1 MIREQAKIQI
11 GKNGLTDG
19 VLGQIK
25 EMLKTR
31 KSVRVSM
38 LKTSVSNKKEAQ
50 DATDKIMNFLGSG
63 YRHRLI
69 GHTIVIHRF
78 SGKEEKE

>member
-11 GKNGLTDG
+11 GKNKLTDG
-19 VLGQIK
+19 VLNQIK
-25 EMLKTR
+25 DILKTR
-31 KSVRVSM
+31 KSVRISM
-38 LKTSVSNKKEAQ
+38 LKSSVSNKEEAI
-50 DATDKIMNFLGSG
+50 DISNKIMAFIGTG

-78 SGKEEKE
+78 SGKN